1 MLISIRWGLTKV
13 LSNRHLLWS
22 LSNWNA
28 LQRRQNCCCCLC
40 ICVKRSKSVRKR
52 EMRRENHNYI
62 ISVWLF
68 ILHSNVRF
76 LLFQERILMEF
87 ERNCC
92 FVVVVVVISNV
103 IRYCWWL
110 YKRCAP
116 LHKCESIELEREST
130 QITSQQQI
138 DIETEWQI

>member
-76 LLFQERILMEF
+76 LLYFKSEFWWNSKGIAASLSLSSSFQTLFDIVDDFIKDVHRYT
-87 ERNCC
+87 
-92 FVVVVVVISNV
+92 NV
-103 IRYCWWL
+103 SLSSW
-110 YKRCAP
+110 
-116 LHKCESIELEREST
+116 REST